1 MQIRSRGF
9 ALPITAMPQHA
20 VFLSAFL
27 PRNAWR
33 LSAVAAAALLTAC
46 GSTPLP
52 PWPAMP
58 PKAGQ
63 QPPAAATAPRPV
75 PPPLGTQRAGVVA
88 TPIPSSPLVT
98 GMPEAAVQAPAADA
112 LPYSEAV
119 AARFPAPA
127 VRYDTPGLADGRR
140 AFTTNAEASQW
151 LRGLAT
157 SVKGSTRAELLD
169 IGRSQRGVPLQAL
182 VLSRAGGTD
191 IASLDASGR
200 PTVLLIGQQH
210 GDEPAGGE
218 ALLVIARELSQGL
231 LEPLLDRINV
241 IVVPRANPDGAEAG
255 TRVTANGIDMNRDH
269 LLLNTPEAQALA
281 KLTRDYRP
289 VAVVDSHEYTVI
301 GRFLQKFGGIQRY
314 DALLQHATTANMP
327 EFINKAALEWFRQPM
342 VSALTA
348 QGLTNEWYYTTSTNP
363 DDLRISMGG
372 VQPDTGR
379 NVNGLKN
386 TVSMLVE
393 TRGVGIGRTDIQRRV
408 NAQVTAVTSAL
419 RSAAERA
426 ANLEEVRSF
435 VARDTSA
442 QACRGQV
449 VVEAAQTPTQ
459 RDLLMLDP
467 QTGADRATRVDWNS
481 SLELRTVKTRARP
494 CGYWLAGTA
503 APAVDRLRLLGLQV
517 MRVAE
522 QGSVLA
528 DTYQETNR
536 DTAARQ
542 DVRGTVAGAGDVVKV
557 QTTLSRSAIDAPA
570 GSFYVPLN
578 QPLAN
583 LAVAALEP
591 DTQNSYFANHLIG
604 SLSETARVMAPPSLV
619 FEGD

>member
-1 MQIRSRGF
+1 
-9 ALPITAMPQHA
+9 MPQQA
-20 VFLSAFL
+20 VFLPDFQPL
-27 PRNAWR
+27 RAWR
-33 LSAVAAAALLTAC
+33 LGAVAAAAALLAAC

-52 PWPAMP
+52 PWPATP
-58 PKAGQ
+58 PKAAQ
-63 QPPAAATAPRPV
+63 TVPAPTATRAV
-75 PPPLGTQRAGVVA
+75 PPPLGTQRSGVVT
-88 TPIPSSPLVT
+88 TPIAPSPLMTVE
-98 GMPEAAVQAPAADA
+98 PEAPAPAADA

-127 VRYDTPGLADGRR
+127 VRYETPGLADGRR
-140 AFTTNAEASQW
+140 AFTTHAEIAQW

-157 SVKGSTRAELLD
+157 SVKGSTKAELLD

-182 VLSRAGGTD
+182 VLTRAGGTD
-191 IASLDASGR
+191 VAALDASGR

-210 GDEPAGGE
+210 GDEPAPAE
-218 ALLVIARELSQGL
+218 ALLVMARELSQGL

-281 KLTRDYRP
+281 KLVRNYRP
-289 VAVVDSHEYTVI
+289 AAVVDAHEYTVV

-348 QGLTNEWYYTTSTNP
+348 QGLTNEWYYTTSTNM
-363 DDLRISMGG
+363 DDRTISMGG
-372 VQPDTGR
+372 TQPDTGR

-408 NAQVTAVTSAL
+408 HTQVTALTSAL

-426 ANLEEVRSF
+426 ANLEQVRSF
-435 VARDTSA
+435 VARDTAA

-449 VVEAAQTPTQ
+449 VVEAAPTPTQ

-467 QTGADRATRVDWNS
+467 QTGADRALRVEWNS
-481 SLELRTVKTRARP
+481 SLELRTVKSRARP

-528 DTYQETNR
+528 DTYQETGR

-542 DVRGTVAGAGDVVKV
+542 DVRGTVAGSGDVVNV
-557 QTTLSRSAIDAPA
+557 QTTLTRSAIDAPA

-604 SLSETARVMAPPSLV
+604 SLNETARVMAPPSLV